1 MIVIARAT
9 AKKLI
14 HIAQEKLP
22 EEACGF
28 IIGNGNRLTTILP
41 INNIATNPEREFQ
54 MEPSEQAAALYHIHT
69 HGYELV
75 TMYHSHPNS
84 PARPSPTDIAKS
96 HRLNIPMLIVS
107 FANKTPE
114 LGLWEV
120 GEDEIQR
127 IELVISDKE
136 IEQIPYGLSNTQR
149 MIAVVGGIVLLLFLI
164 WVAISLLPPAPD
176 LTPNTLGR

>member
-1 MIVIARAT
+1 MIVIARTT
-9 AKKLI
+9 AKELI
-14 HIAQEKLP
+14 NITQEKLP

-28 IIGNGNRLTTILP
+28 IVGNDNCLTTMLP
-41 INNIATNPEREFQ
+41 IKNVATDPEHVFK
-54 MEPSEQAAALYHIHT
+54 MEPSEQAAALHHIHT
-69 HGYELV
+69 HKYDFV

-96 HRLNIPMLIVS
+96 HRLNIPMLIIS

-114 LGLWEV
+114 IGIWEV
-120 GEDEIQR
+120 SKDEIQR
-127 IELVISDKE
+127 IELVINDKK

-149 MIAVVGGIVLLLFLI
+149 MIAVVGGLVLMLLLI
-164 WVAISLLPPAPD
+164 WVAITLLPPAPD